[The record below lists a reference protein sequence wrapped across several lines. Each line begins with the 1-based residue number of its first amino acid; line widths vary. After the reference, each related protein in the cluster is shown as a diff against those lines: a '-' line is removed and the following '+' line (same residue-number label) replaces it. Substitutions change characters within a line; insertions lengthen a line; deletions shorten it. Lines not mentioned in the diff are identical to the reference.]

1 MKETKQQS
9 VFSRTLVAIPLAMFA
24 CLLWG
29 SAFPCVKI
37 GYRLFNVDTSAVPNI
52 WMYAGVRFTMSGIL
66 IIAIMSLINR
76 RFLYPKNRSQCAHV
90 FWLSLT
96 QTSLQYG
103 FYYIGLSHIAGI
115 KASIMNGLG
124 VIILLAISAFIFRQ
138 EKLTAKKVTAS
149 LIGLSGILLMNLGG
163 SYGGFSML
171 GEGFIIISI
180 VSANFSTCLMKEYS
194 ASDNPVMLSGWQ
206 FFIGGLTLVALAAA
220 TGGSIHPVSPSAY
233 AMMLYL
239 ASLSAVAYT
248 IWSII
253 LKHNP
258 VSRIAM
264 CKFMV
269 PVFGVILSAIM
280 LGEPLTLMCAVA
292 LVLVSLSIIIT
303 NKQ

>member
-1 MKETKQQS
+1 MKETKQPS
-9 VFSRTLVAIPLAMFA
+9 VFGRAIVAIPLAMLA

-37 GYRLFNVDTSAVPNI
+37 GYRLFNVDTSAVSNI

-76 RFLYPKNRSQCAHV
+76 RFLYPRNRTQLAHV
-90 FWLSLT
+90 LWLSLT

-103 FYYIGLSHIAGI
+103 FYYIGLSHIASI

-124 VIILLAISAFIFRQ
+124 VIILLVISAFIFRQ
-138 EKLTAKKVTAS
+138 EKLTVKKVTAS

-163 SYGGFSML
+163 SYGGFSIL

-180 VSANFSTCLMKEYS
+180 VSANVSTCLMKEYS

-206 FFIGGLTLVALAAA
+206 FFVGGLMLVALAAA
-220 TGGSIHPVSPSAY
+220 TGGSVHPDSPSAY

-253 LKHNP
+253 LKYNP

-269 PVFGVILSAIM
+269 PVFGVILSAIL
-280 LGEPLTLMCAVA
+280 LGEPLTLMCVA
-292 LVLVSLSIIIT
+292 ALILVSLSIIIT

>member
-1 MKETKQQS
+1 MKETKQPS
-9 VFSRTLVAIPLAMFA
+9 VFGRAIVAIPLAMLA

-37 GYRLFNVDTSAVPNI
+37 GYRLFNVDTSAVSNI

-76 RFLYPKNRSQCAHV
+76 RFLYPRNRTQLAHV
-90 FWLSLT
+90 LWLSLA

-124 VIILLAISAFIFRQ
+124 VIILLVISAFIFRQ
-138 EKLTAKKVTAS
+138 EKLTVKKVTAS

-163 SYGGFSML
+163 SYGGFSIL

-180 VSANFSTCLMKEYS
+180 VSANVSTCLMKEYS
-194 ASDNPVMLSGWQ
+194 ASDDPVMLSGWQ
-206 FFIGGLTLVALAAA
+206 FFVGGLMLVALAAA
-220 TGGSIHPVSPSAY
+220 TGGSVHPDSPSAY

-253 LKHNP
+253 LKYNP

-269 PVFGVILSAIM
+269 PVFGVILSAIL
-280 LGEPLTLMCAVA
+280 LGEPLTLMCAAA
-292 LVLVSLSIIIT
+292 LILVSLSIIIT

>member
-9 VFSRTLVAIPLAMFA
+9 VFGRVIVAIPLAMFA

-37 GYRLFNVDTSAVPNI
+37 GYLLFDVDTSVVSNT
-52 WMYAGVRFTMSGIL
+52 WMYAGVRFTLAGIL
-66 IIAIMSLINR
+66 TIGIMSMVNR
-76 RFLYPKNRSQCAHV
+76 RFLYPKGRSQCSHV

-96 QTSLQYG
+96 QTVLQYA
-103 FYYIGLSHIAGI
+103 FYYIGLSHISGI

-124 VIILLAISAFIFRQ
+124 VIILLVISAFIFHQ
-138 EKLTAKKVTAS
+138 EKLTAKKVAAS

-180 VSANFSTCLMKEYS
+180 VSANVSTCLMKDYS
-194 ASDNPVMLSGWQ
+194 VSDNPVMLSGWQ
-206 FFIGGLTLVALAAA
+206 FFVGGLMLIALAAA

-239 ASLSAVAYT
+239 AALSAVAYAT
-248 IWSII
+248 WSVI
-253 LKHNP
+253 LKFNP

-280 LGEPLTLMCAVA
+280 LGEPLTLMCVVA
-292 LVLVSLSIIIT
+292 LILVSLSIIIT